1 MADQIDLGQLIASAD
16 DFTNGHTVSIGG
28 LGHELYSESGYN
40 YAVNNDEIAYIQAEG
55 TETMRVGDEVSFSSV
70 DNIINTAL
78 LSSKRYLT
86 STEFAADQ
94 ANNGDMASLQ
104 ASVVKLGLEGAKNDM
119 VQAVIK
125 KDLEQRSKSIQQL
138 NK

>member
-1 MADQIDLGQLIASAD
+1 MA
-16 DFTNGHTVSIGG
+16 
-28 LGHELYSESGYN
+28 
-40 YAVNNDEIAYIQAEG
+40 
-55 TETMRVGDEVSFSSV
+55 TED
-70 DNIINTAL
+70 
-78 LSSKRYLT
+78 
-86 STEFAADQ
+86 AADE
-94 ANNGDMASLQ
+94 ANDGDMASLQ